1 MIVSLLVFVTIVVLA
16 VPAAII
22 FFPFTL
28 ITGNV
33 GPLYATGSWIARV
46 AIRVAG
52 IRIQIRGQEK
62 IPAGRA
68 CIFMANHISYLDA
81 PALMSNLPGRT
92 VVFLKSSLMKIPVL
106 GYAFKLAHFIP
117 VDRTGDVAEAQLA
130 VGEAERVLASG
141 LHITTFVEGMRSPD
155 GRMLP
160 FKKGPFYLAKDSGA
174 LCVPI
179 SIFGSERILPVDS
192 KRIHPGVVH
201 IVFHP
206 PIDPA
211 DYATRDELS
220 DAVRAVIAS
229 GLPEWM
235 RT

>member
-1 MIVSLLVFVTIVVLA
+1 
-16 VPAAII
+16 
-22 FFPFTL
+22 
-28 ITGNV
+28 
-33 GPLYATGSWIARV
+33 
-46 AIRVAG
+46 
-52 IRIQIRGQEK
+52 
-62 IPAGRA
+62 
-68 CIFMANHISYLDA
+68 
-81 PALMSNLPGRT
+81 
-92 VVFLKSSLMKIPVL
+92 
-106 GYAFKLAHFIP
+106 
-117 VDRTGDVAEAQLA
+117 
-130 VGEAERVLASG
+130 
-141 LHITTFVEGMRSPD
+141 MRSPD

-179 SIFGSERILPVDS
+179 SIFGSEKILPVDS

-220 DAVRAVIAS
+220 DAVRTAIAS